1 LLRWKMTGRLCLL
14 LVLCLL
20 LPAVARAQP
29 EQAPGRRNGLA
40 LSAGLGGGQVHNR
53 YGTLG
58 GWSRQLGVGVVYQ
71 DAVVRV
77 DYFRVKGDVERSPHN
92 VSHAFLGLMLESWV
106 RARFFIGGGAGLTS
120 LSYDLRSTTVDGVPS
135 MTSFSGGHAQH
146 VSAGGSFV
154 AGGVPVWISNLAVTA
169 QFRFLGSVHRN
180 TLHTTG
186 ALLLGLALR

>member
-1 LLRWKMTGRLCLL
+1 MTARWL
-14 LVLCLL
+14 LVVLCL

-29 EQAPGRRNGLA
+29 QSMPAPARRNGLA
-40 LSAGLGGGQVHNR
+40 LSGALGGGQVHNR

-58 GWSRQLGVGVVYQ
+58 GWSRQLGVGAVYQ
-71 DAVVRV
+71 DVVVRV

-106 RARFFIGGGAGLTS
+106 HNRLFIGGGAGFTG
-120 LSYDLRSTTVDGVPS
+120 LSYDVRDTALAGSSAGS
-135 MTSFSGGHAQH
+135 AAAQH
-146 VSAGGSFV
+146 LSVGGSFV
-154 AGGVPVWISNLAVTA
+154 AGGAPVWISNLAVTA